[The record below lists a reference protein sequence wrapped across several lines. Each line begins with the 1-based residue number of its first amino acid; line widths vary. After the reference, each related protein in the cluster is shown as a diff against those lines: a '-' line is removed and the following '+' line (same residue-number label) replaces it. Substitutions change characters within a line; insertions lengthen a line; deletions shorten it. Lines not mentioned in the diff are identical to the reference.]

1 VRHWGNPLPRF
12 ILPISTT
19 ACGETTMLL
28 RLTLAAT
35 LLLMMSFPAIQ
46 AAVDLGISSR
56 FGFFL
61 FF

>member
-1 VRHWGNPLPRF
+1 
-12 ILPISTT
+12 
-19 ACGETTMLL
+19 MLL

-35 LLLMMSFPAIQ
+35 LLLLLSLPVIQ
-46 AAVDLGISSR
+46 AAIDLAISSR

>member
-1 VRHWGNPLPRF
+1 
-12 ILPISTT
+12 
-19 ACGETTMLL
+19 MLL

-56 FGFFL
+56 FGFFNRDL
-61 FF
+61 AAA